1 MSASGFS
8 DRDDPFAPGDV
19 VEGRYR
25 VIRRLSAGGVGAV
38 YEAEHAFTGL
48 HVALKALHNQSGDNP
63 ERMRA
68 EARTLAE
75 MRHPNIVQITDG
87 GVTDR
92 TVWFTME
99 LLEGRTLREEILQA
113 GPLGIGRSLRFALQI
128 AEGVGA
134 AHAAQVIHRDLKPEN
149 IFVVAETDG
158 IKILDF
164 GTSKITSKQRRS
176 AMLKTT
182 DRFRLIG
189 TQAYMPPER
198 LRAGLADARADVYAI
213 GHILYEMIAGRHCW
227 SEGPGP
233 LDLPPPQELG
243 LRQIYTTPRPL
254 REHAPDVP
262 EWVEALVLTALAK
275 DPDHRQQSMP
285 ELATALRAALDR
297 YGGEHPIDVPRA
309 RSSPS
314 RSPDRTTAAPAATTT
329 TTTTTTTTATTAT
342 REQPLW
348 ATQAPPVQAAQ
359 DRARIDA
366 LLVSGAARFAAGSTD
381 LDDIEKGLR
390 ALADGEH
397 HDPGRRGMVRALAH
411 SAQHA
416 TEPVRVS
423 VRKLL
428 GWIGSTTGDE
438 REDAIAHLLRSMSK
452 RGWSPDGDRIE
463 PLPHPDLAIGAAML
477 IAPDRRLDSAENA
490 LVRLRDH
497 AIDVQSLAVS
507 VMVAFA
513 RTPVADHPAPRG
525 ALLALLLGGAEDS
538 ELAHTELAQFVL
550 GAAAQSDPEPP
561 GLRPAPRPIAPEP
574 IPPTPTAPTA
584 RVSSSPTPPAV
595 SSSRRPPEVAAR
607 PAHPP
612 PGRSPAKLVWVI
624 GLSAIASS
632 AVVIGGFALRSRGAP
647 APTPDPPRV
656 AAVAPAP
663 SVDLAGDPLPSAV
676 ALAATPAPAPTPA
689 PSGSAAPTRATS
701 ATPKPQKPG
710 APSEKPVLPASGL

>member
-1 MSASGFS
+1 MNASGFS
-8 DRDDPFAPGDV
+8 DRDDPFKPGDL

-99 LLEGRTLREEILQA
+99 LLEGRTLRDEILRA
-113 GPLGIGRSLRFALQI
+113 GPLGISRSLRFALQI

-149 IFVVAETDG
+149 IFVVAGTDA

-262 EWVEALVLTALAK
+262 EWIELLVLTALAK
-275 DPDHRQQSMP
+275 DPEHRQQSMP
-285 ELATALRAALDR
+285 ELAAALRAALDR
-297 YGGEHPIDVPRA
+297 TTREHPVEPPRA
-309 RSSPS
+309 HSSPS
-314 RSPDRTTAAPAATTT
+314 RSPEPTTSAAATTT
-329 TTTTTTTTATTAT
+329 TTTTTIT

-348 ATQAPPVQAAQ
+348 ATQAAPVQAAE

-366 LLVSGAARFAAGSTD
+366 LLVCGAARFAAGSTE

-390 ALADGEH
+390 TLADGEP
-397 HDPGRRGMVRALAH
+397 HDPSRRGMVRALAH
-411 SAQHA
+411 SAQQA

-438 REDAIAHLLRSMSK
+438 HEDAIQRLLRSMSK
-452 RGWSPDGDRIE
+452 RGWNPDGDRIE

-477 IAPDRRLDSAENA
+477 VAPDRRLDSAENA

-497 AIDVQSLAVS
+497 ALDVQSLAVS

-513 RTPVADHPAPRG
+513 RTKVAHHPAPRG

-550 GAAAQSDPEPP
+550 SAAAMSDPEPKRVA
-561 GLRPAPRPIAPEP
+561 LVPAARSPEP
-574 IPPTPTAPTA
+574 LPLAGG
-584 RVSSSPTPPAV
+584 SPTPPAV
-595 SSSRRPPEVAAR
+595 SSTRRPPEVVAR
-607 PAHPP
+607 PAHPSP
-612 PGRSPAKLVWVI
+612 ARSSAKLVWVI

-632 AVVIGGFALRSRGAP
+632 TVVIGGFALRSRGAS
-647 APTPDPPRV
+647 APTPEAPRA

-663 SVDLAGDPLPSAV
+663 SVAPAEAPLPSAV
-676 ALAATPAPAPTPA
+676 APAPAPTPA
-689 PSGSAAPTRATS
+689 ASASAPPTRTTS
-701 ATPKPQKPG
+701 ATSKPQKPG
-710 APSEKPVLPASGL
+710 AATEKPALPASGL